1 MSEAQDSA
9 VYSLEQSKWWNM
21 MKLRLS
27 CKYAKD
33 EAAKIVTHAGNLL
46 HGEYEPTIGTELAQ
60 TETALSE
67 ALLAVK
73 LARKQ
78 YEKFAKHPKPR
89 LVAESA

>member
-1 MSEAQDSA
+1 MSEAQE
-9 VYSLEQSKWWNM
+9 SLDNSTWYNM
-21 MKLRLS
+21 MMCGLHCRN
-27 CKYAKD
+27 AR
-33 EAAKIVTHAGNLL
+33 AAAEIIVHRAGNLL

-73 LARKQ
+73 LARKT

-89 LVAESA
+89 LVAAE